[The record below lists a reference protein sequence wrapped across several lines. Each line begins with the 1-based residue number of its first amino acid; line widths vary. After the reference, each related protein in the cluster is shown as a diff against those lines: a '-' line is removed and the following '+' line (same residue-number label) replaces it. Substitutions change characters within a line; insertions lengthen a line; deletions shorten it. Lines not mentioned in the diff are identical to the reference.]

1 MSSGTPKADSR
12 PLSPHLQVWRF
23 HATMLASITHR
34 ITGVG
39 LYGGTL
45 LIAVWLVALA
55 SGPEAYATV
64 EAIAFSIPG
73 QILLFLWAF
82 AVLFHF
88 ANGIRHLVWDGPGAG
103 FTPKVASQVSI
114 FNYAFALVGA
124 VALMAAAVLS

>member
-1 MSSGTPKADSR
+1 MSGTSKADSR

-23 HATMLASITHR
+23 HATMAASITHR
-34 ITGVG
+34 FTGMG

-45 LIAVWLVALA
+45 LITVWLVALA
-55 SGPEAYATV
+55 SGPDAYATV

-88 ANGIRHLVWDGPGAG
+88 ANGIRHLIWDGPHLG
-103 FTPKVASQVSI
+103 FNPKVASQVSI

-124 VALMAAAVLS
+124 IALMAAAVLS